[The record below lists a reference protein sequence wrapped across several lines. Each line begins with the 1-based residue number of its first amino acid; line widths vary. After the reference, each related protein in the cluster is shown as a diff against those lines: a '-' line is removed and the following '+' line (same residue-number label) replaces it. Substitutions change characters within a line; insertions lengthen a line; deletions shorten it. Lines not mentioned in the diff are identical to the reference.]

1 MVTAMATSST
11 DIAGDLIKN
20 FEGLSLSPY
29 YCLGGRKTIGY
40 GHVLRKG
47 EEQYPL
53 NLQITQKQAE
63 ELLKQ
68 DIEGARA
75 ALRKHCR
82 VPLSA
87 RQEAALISFIFNCG
101 SGAFQASAMRQK
113 LERGE
118 YLLAAEEF
126 PRWVYAG
133 GVKLAGLIKRREVE
147 RKIFLAGT
155 H

>member
-1 MVTAMATSST
+1 MATSST

-40 GHVLRKG
+40 GHVLRKD

-53 NLQITQKQAE
+53 NLQITQKRAE
-63 ELLKQ
+63 ELLEQ
-68 DIEGARA
+68 DIVGARI
-75 ALRKHCR
+75 ALRKHCKA
-82 VPLSA
+82 PLSA

-101 SGAFQASAMRQK
+101 SGAFQASALRQK

-118 YLLAAEEF
+118 YLLASNEF

-155 H
+155 Q

>member
-1 MVTAMATSST
+1 MATSST

-47 EEQYPL
+47 EEQHYSL
-53 NLQITQKQAE
+53 NLQITTKQAE
-63 ELLKQ
+63 ELLDQ
-68 DIEGARA
+68 DIEGARTT
-75 ALRKHCR
+75 LRKHCKA
-82 VPLSA
+82 PLSA

-118 YLLAAEEF
+118 YLLAADEF

-133 GVKLAGLIKRREVE
+133 GIKLAGLIKRREVE